1 MTEKTEISVH
11 DITALTL
18 ALDVPCSPDAASCIL
33 LNTHAACKLGQSGQL
48 TAQDLAKHDAGRGDC
63 VLNVKVETL
72 ARQRHQPLHSAKA
85 YHLSNTPATLGVQSC
100 EDAESDKFWLDGWQ
114 PASCDLQKL
123 AGCCE
128 RQELKGCQCDGPRH
142 DAEPESDFTGC

>member
-33 LNTHAACKLGQSGQL
+33 LNVHAACKLGQSGQL

-72 ARQRHQPLHSAKA
+72 PRKG
-85 YHLSNTPATLGVQSC
+85 TSC
-100 EDAESDKFWLDGWQ
+100 SIVPK
-114 PASCDLQKL
+114 
-123 AGCCE
+123 
-128 RQELKGCQCDGPRH
+128 H
-142 DAEPESDFTGC
+142 II